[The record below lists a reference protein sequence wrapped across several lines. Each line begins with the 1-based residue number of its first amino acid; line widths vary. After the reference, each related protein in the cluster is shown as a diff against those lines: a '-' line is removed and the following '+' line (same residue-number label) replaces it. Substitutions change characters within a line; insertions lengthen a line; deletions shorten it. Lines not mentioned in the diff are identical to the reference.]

1 MNRRAVTMTNQ
12 FKPLHSWRDELG
24 EIPVYATS
32 FFFGKTLGLLYQ
44 YIDGRFSVIWEKEE
58 YDSTQDDIEEC
69 LGSELYSALLIFV
82 EEESEWSEE
91 EVNHTKVVKFKYNGI
106 QGLFDKSKDVYEL
119 TYNGKVYKF
128 YSAVEL
134 SEHQDTSFFM
144 EDDIDLLIFLR
155 DDLDIEAFP
164 FKKSNGEITYLFLN
178 KNWLFDVAI
187 RLLYVLKSSKMFNI
201 VGSTLYIDGVEF
213 DYKSKCSFG
222 ICDYGEYSYGI
233 VEVDIYK
240 CPQMFLSSTTNSG
253 CKFGYFKSYLT
264 MLPLSEYKGKVYFD
278 DCNDFN
284 DESLSISSDS
294 LSRIPINEV
303 VKYRVFDSCY
313 SNNKEVEFIVKPVG
327 LEFL

>member
-1 MNRRAVTMTNQ
+1 MTNQ
-12 FKPLHSWRDELG
+12 FKPLHSLRDEIG
-24 EIPVYATS
+24 ETPVYATS

-58 YDSTQDDIEEC
+58 YDSTQEGIEEC
-69 LGSELYSALLIFV
+69 LGSELYSAVLIFI
-82 EEESEWSEE
+82 EDNEWNED
-91 EVNHTKVVKFKYNGI
+91 EVDHTKVIKFEYNGI
-106 QGLFDKSKDVYEL
+106 QGSFDKSKDVEEL

-128 YSAVEL
+128 YPAVEL
-134 SEHQDTSFFM
+134 REHQDANFFT

-155 DDLDIEAFP
+155 DELDIEAFP

-187 RLLYVLKSSKMFNI
+187 RLLYILKGSKMFNI

-213 DYKSKCSFG
+213 DYKSRCSFG

-264 MLPLSEYKGKVYFD
+264 MLHLSKDYGRVYFD
-278 DCNDFN
+278 NSHSINEEF
-284 DESLSISSDS
+284 LPISSNT

-303 VKYRVFDSCY
+303 VEYKVFNSYY
-313 SNNKEVEFIVKPVG
+313 SNSREVEFIIKQVV
-327 LEFL
+327 

>member
-1 MNRRAVTMTNQ
+1 MKQNQ
-12 FKPLHSWRDELG
+12 FKPLHSWRNTIG
-24 EIPVYATS
+24 EIPVYATT
-32 FFFGKTLGLLYQ
+32 FFFNNILGLLYQ
-44 YIDGRFSVIWEKEE
+44 YIDGRFSVVWEKEE
-58 YDSTQDDIEEC
+58 YNSTQEDIEDC
-69 LGSELYSALLIFV
+69 LGSELYSAVVTFV

-91 EVNHTKVVKFKYNGI
+91 EVNHTKVIKFKYNGI

-128 YSAVEL
+128 YPAVEL
-134 SEHQDTSFFM
+134 SEHQDTSFFT

-155 DDLDIEAFP
+155 DELNIEAFP
-164 FKKSNGEITYLFLN
+164 FSKSNGEITYLFLN

-213 DYKSKCSFG
+213 DYKSRCSFG

-233 VEVDIYK
+233 IEVDIHR

-264 MLPLSEYKGKVYFD
+264 MLPLSKDNGRVYFD
-278 DCNDFN
+278 NSHSINEEF
-284 DESLSISSDS
+284 LSISSNS

-303 VKYRVFDSCY
+303 IQYKVFNSYY
-313 SNNKEVEFIVKPVG
+313 SNSREVEFIIKQVV
-327 LEFL
+327 